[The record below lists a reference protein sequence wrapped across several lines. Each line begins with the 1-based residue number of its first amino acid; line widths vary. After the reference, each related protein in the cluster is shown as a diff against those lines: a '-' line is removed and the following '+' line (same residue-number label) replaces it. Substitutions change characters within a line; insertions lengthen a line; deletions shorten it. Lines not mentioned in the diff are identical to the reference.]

1 MGSVLSKLR
10 DMEEL
15 EEARFH
21 SKMEEG
27 CKKPKEQNMSDDS
40 AYGLKAFDL
49 PSVDTSERAKDILS
63 SRRYHDI
70 KNAIGMEIQMS
81 KRMEALEYIMEAYP
95 SSYTLKEIKDQL
107 EYVMMKNDKEI
118 RELMKACQSN

>member
-15 EEARFH
+15 EEARFR
-21 SKMEEG
+21 SKLEDG
-27 CKKPKEQNMSDDS
+27 CKNSKEQNLSDDS
-40 AYGLKAFDL
+40 VYGLKAFEL
-49 PSVDTSERAKDILS
+49 SSVGTSEREKHILS

-70 KNAIGMEIQMS
+70 KNIIGMEIQMQ

-107 EYVMMKNDKEI
+107 EYVMLKNDKEL
-118 RELMKACQSN
+118 RELILAK

>member
-15 EEARFH
+15 EESRFH
-21 SKMEEG
+21 SKLEKG
-27 CKKPKEQNMSDDS
+27 CKNPKEKNLSDDS

-49 PSVDTSERAKDILS
+49 PSVETSEREKDILS
-63 SRRYHDI
+63 NRRYHDI

-118 RELMKACQSN
+118 RELIKVK

>member
-21 SKMEEG
+21 SKLEKG
-27 CKKPKEQNMSDDS
+27 CKNPKEKNLSDDS

-49 PSVDTSERAKDILS
+49 PSVETSEREKDILS
-63 SRRYHDI
+63 NRRYHDI

-118 RELMKACQSN
+118 RELIKVK